1 MKSDQQSLQKRV
13 FLSSPLPVSNLTA
26 TKRGSL
32 SFDINEF
39 RFRGEADGSS
49 LALLP
54 LQFSHCWKPVD
65 PSDASHLVRA
75 NYFMTGLLF
84 KGTVDARYKFEFG
97 PLNSQCRKLD
107 ASTMN

>member
-1 MKSDQQSLQKRV
+1 MAPRTWARPEKSAAG
-13 FLSSPLPVSNLTA
+13 FHFEIA
-26 TKRGSL
+26 GRGSL

-39 RFRGEADGSS
+39 RFRGEADGWS

-65 PSDASHLVRA
+65 PSGASHLVRA
-75 NYFMTGLLF
+75 NYFLTGLLF

-97 PLNSQCRKLD
+97 PLSSQCRKLD